1 MTERR
6 KHLLEVLGSIQNH
19 PFNQSRDIMT
29 FAGMCNEAELAEH
42 VARHAAQIEKREGV
56 R

>member
-6 KHLLEVLGSIQNH
+6 KFLLRCLGNIQNH
-19 PFNQSRDIMT
+19 PANHHRDIMT
-29 FAGMCNEAELAEH
+29 FAGMCSDDELSAH
-42 VARHAAQIEKREGV
+42 VHACSLQIEKREAA

>member
-6 KHLLEVLGSIQNH
+6 KHLLEVLTNIQNH
-19 PFNQSRDIMT
+19 PSNQSRDIMS
-29 FAGMCNEAELAEH
+29 FAGMCNETELSAH
-42 VARHAAQIEKREGV
+42 VAACAARIEKREEV